1 MSNWPSSPIIDAMS
15 EAEKTIEFDELERFV
30 ERCRREARVIVH
42 AHGVFDLLH
51 IGHIRYLQAAKR
63 LGDVLL
69 VTVTPD
75 RFVGKGPHRPV
86 FDEKLRAQAIAA
98 LGCVDRVSVNPWPT
112 ATETLRRIR
121 PDIYVKGA
129 EYRDSKTPEL
139 AEEEAEA
146 AEIGARVEFIEDIT
160 SSSSN
165 LINSFFSPFSEEAD
179 QYLLQLRQTESAKG
193 VLSHLDAAKPLSVLV
208 VGEAILDEYVACSAL
223 GQSTKSPNVVSRYQ
237 SHERFVGGALAVAN
251 HLSEFCGEVQLV
263 SMLGKEQ
270 SCEDWIREQ
279 LRANV
284 RADFIHKSN
293 APTIVKRQYRE
304 SYYSIPLFEV
314 DYLAEDPLSESET
327 DALCE
332 QLQQAVPKHDLVV
345 VADYGHTMLGEPS
358 IRVLCDQARFLAV
371 SAQANADNLGYHAI
385 SKYPRADYV
394 SLAEQELR
402 LDCRSRSAKLPDMLE
417 SVVRSM
423 RAQAAVVTVG
433 KRGCLC
439 FGPDQGHCQA
449 PALATR
455 VVDRFGAGEA
465 VLAVTSL
472 CAALQVPLKLLAFL
486 GNVAGAEAV
495 GVVGNSVFLEEIPF
509 RRHVESL
516 FK

>member
-1 MSNWPSSPIIDAMS
+1 MS
-15 EAEKTIEFDELERFV
+15 EAEKTRQFDDLEGFID
-30 ERCRREARVIVH
+30 RCRREAKTVVH

-63 LGDVLL
+63 LGDVLI

-98 LGCVDRVSVNPWPT
+98 LGCVDLVAINSWPT

-121 PDIYVKGA
+121 PDIFVKGA
-129 EYRDSKTPEL
+129 EYRDRKTPEL
-139 AEEEAEA
+139 LAEEAEA
-146 AEIGARVEFIEDIT
+146 AAIGACVEFIEDIT

-165 LINSFFSPFSEEAD
+165 LINSFFSPFSDEAD
-179 QYLLQLRQTESAKG
+179 QYLLQLRQTESAQDI
-193 VLSHLDAAKPLSVLV
+193 LSRLDAAKSLSVLV

-237 SHERFVGGALAVAN
+237 SHERFIGGALAVAN
-251 HLSEFCGEVQLV
+251 HLASFCENVHLV
-263 SMLGKEQ
+263 SMLGTEQ

-279 LRANV
+279 LRDNV
-284 RADFIHKSN
+284 HPDFIHKPN

-304 SYYSIPLFEV
+304 SYFSTPLFEI
-314 DYLAEDPLSESET
+314 DYLDESPLPEVET
-327 DALCE
+327 AALCE
-332 QLQQAVPKHDLVV
+332 LLRQSVPKHDLVV
-345 VADYGHTMLGEPS
+345 VADYGHTMLRERS
-358 IRVLCDQARFLAV
+358 IRVLCDNASCLAV
-371 SAQANADNLGYHAI
+371 NAQANADNLGYHAI
-385 SKYPRADYV
+385 SKYARADYV

-402 LDCRSRSAKLPDMLE
+402 LECRSRSADLSDMLQ
-417 SVVRSM
+417 SVVRAM
-423 RAQAAVVTVG
+423 HAQTGVVTVG
-433 KRGCLC
+433 KKGCLC
-439 FGPDQGHCQA
+439 FGLDQGHCQA

-465 VLAVTSL
+465 FLAITSL
-472 CAALQVPLKLLAFL
+472 CAALRLPIELLAFL

-495 GVVGNSVFLEEIPF
+495 GVVGNSAFVEETSF